1 MVGVLLI
8 KYCPLLTNFCLTGAG
23 CIWFCITA
31 NNPSEICLQMREKGY
46 ASRIVVQRSTEEESL
61 HVIKFWRDFDS
72 QPVGTEM
79 GIVNKIVPARVI
91 ESLLSQVPGLSF
103 WRYGNS
109 NSRWYTKRL
118 ICVSVILK
126 CQES

>member
-1 MVGVLLI
+1 MGLVLGKMDL
-8 KYCPLLTNFCLTGAG
+8 P
-23 CIWFCITA
+23 A

-46 ASRIVVQRSTEEESL
+46 ASRIVVQRSTKEESL

-72 QPVGTEM
+72 QPMGNEM
-79 GIVNKIVPARVI
+79 GTVNKIVPAGVI

-109 NSRWYTKRL
+109 NSHWYTKRL